1 MVRGL
6 PERAPRSSQEDTA
19 VRQKPRH
26 PWRDAPIQWKLG
38 LASVFT
44 VISSVYL
51 TGLVAVQVAG
61 NNLRQQLTDQATS
74 ELATLQITY
83 NSTLRQD
90 KLGFGSPADDSF
102 VEKSLR
108 TGRTS
113 ERLRQILQSETT
125 SDRRKVELVVLVNRE
140 GRILETASS
149 TVYGEKYDPVQ
160 DRQGSGVVQRAIA
173 TSTDVWGNDLMTV
186 QRLEVENPELAR
198 RLGEGRDASST
209 FLVNYIAR
217 PVIDGQGITLGAI
230 VYGNVLDIGDSGI
243 VTATNRALNGGFSGV
258 FIGKQLAL
266 GSLLIQ
272 GSDEILERRQVAESR
287 TLTAL
292 AERPLVLKPSEE
304 SINNWEAA
312 GGSNNSPAPSGT
324 AITGEFEFGG
334 KVYTL
339 AAAPILNRQ
348 GQPVG
353 ALVRGTPQENLNLLL
368 ERTTTSIVLGG
379 VLLAVLGSVFSQ
391 LVGSGTVT
399 TPLKKL
405 EQAAKSYAEGDL
417 SERAEVESRDEF
429 GTLADVFN
437 QMAEGVAQRQ
447 AELLAAKAE
456 VEEQNNALQEEVEHL
471 LDIVSE
477 IEDGNLT
484 VQARVST
491 QATGLIADTL
501 NRLSEQL
508 GIILATVLS
517 TSRDVTFNA
526 EGLEKL
532 AVAVAENAQQQV
544 QSVVQ
549 ASHNLESITKLA
561 LVASEQASE
570 ADLAVGSAQEAVSSG
585 RQEIVN
591 LTSGIEQL
599 QRGTEQMVARVKS
612 LGEFLDLAKQFV
624 QDQKRLASLTQ
635 VLAMNASM
643 VAARAV
649 EQREP
654 DQFASVAREFEAI
667 AAQVNNLASRTSEGL
682 LLLQQRTGFIEIVV
696 SGIRQDIEG
705 LTGLVSNFSQSV
717 EQSNDAF
724 ENIRLVTERVA
735 RVGSAVTESSREI
748 ANAIRQSFASVREIE
763 AIAERSAEQA
773 KFTRERSAEMGAMSR
788 QLLQEVEYF
797 RLPPEKLAAVGIDV
811 VATRVEE
818 ELVVLR

>member
-1 MVRGL
+1 
-6 PERAPRSSQEDTA
+6 
-19 VRQKPRH
+19 
-26 PWRDAPIQWKLG
+26 
-38 LASVFT
+38 
-44 VISSVYL
+44 
-51 TGLVAVQVAG
+51 
-61 NNLRQQLTDQATS
+61 
-74 ELATLQITY
+74 
-83 NSTLRQD
+83 
-90 KLGFGSPADDSF
+90 
-102 VEKSLR
+102 
-108 TGRTS
+108 
-113 ERLRQILQSETT
+113 
-125 SDRRKVELVVLVNRE
+125 
-140 GRILETASS
+140 
-149 TVYGEKYDPVQ
+149 
-160 DRQGSGVVQRAIA
+160 
-173 TSTDVWGNDLMTV
+173 
-186 QRLEVENPELAR
+186 
-198 RLGEGRDASST
+198 
-209 FLVNYIAR
+209 
-217 PVIDGQGITLGAI
+217 
-230 VYGNVLDIGDSGI
+230 
-243 VTATNRALNGGFSGV
+243 
-258 FIGKQLAL
+258 
-266 GSLLIQ
+266 
-272 GSDEILERRQVAESR
+272 
-287 TLTAL
+287 
-292 AERPLVLKPSEE
+292 
-304 SINNWEAA
+304 
-312 GGSNNSPAPSGT
+312 
-324 AITGEFEFGG
+324 
-334 KVYTL
+334 
-339 AAAPILNRQ
+339 
-348 GQPVG
+348 
-353 ALVRGTPQENLNLLL
+353 
-368 ERTTTSIVLGG
+368 
-379 VLLAVLGSVFSQ
+379 
-391 LVGSGTVT
+391 
-399 TPLKKL
+399 PLKKL

-417 SERAEVESRDEF
+417 SERAEIESRDEF

-437 QMAEGVAQRQ
+437 QMADGVAQRQ

-517 TSRDVTFNA
+517 TSREVAFNA

-544 QSVVQ
+544 QSVAQ

-570 ADLAVGSAQEAVSSG
+570 ADLAVSSAQEAVSSG

-591 LTSGIEQL
+591 LTGGIEQL

-717 EQSNDAF
+717 EQSNTAF

-748 ANAIRQSFASVREIE
+748 ASAIRQSFASVREIE

-773 KFTRERSAEMGAMSR
+773 KFTRERSAEMGAMAR

-797 RLPPEKLAAVGIDV
+797 RLPPEKLASAGIDV

-818 ELVVLR
+818 ELAIVR

>member
-1 MVRGL
+1 
-6 PERAPRSSQEDTA
+6 
-19 VRQKPRH
+19 
-26 PWRDAPIQWKLG
+26 
-38 LASVFT
+38 
-44 VISSVYL
+44 
-51 TGLVAVQVAG
+51 
-61 NNLRQQLTDQATS
+61 
-74 ELATLQITY
+74 
-83 NSTLRQD
+83 
-90 KLGFGSPADDSF
+90 
-102 VEKSLR
+102 
-108 TGRTS
+108 
-113 ERLRQILQSETT
+113 
-125 SDRRKVELVVLVNRE
+125 
-140 GRILETASS
+140 
-149 TVYGEKYDPVQ
+149 
-160 DRQGSGVVQRAIA
+160 
-173 TSTDVWGNDLMTV
+173 
-186 QRLEVENPELAR
+186 
-198 RLGEGRDASST
+198 
-209 FLVNYIAR
+209 
-217 PVIDGQGITLGAI
+217 
-230 VYGNVLDIGDSGI
+230 
-243 VTATNRALNGGFSGV
+243 
-258 FIGKQLAL
+258 
-266 GSLLIQ
+266 
-272 GSDEILERRQVAESR
+272 
-287 TLTAL
+287 
-292 AERPLVLKPSEE
+292 
-304 SINNWEAA
+304 
-312 GGSNNSPAPSGT
+312 
-324 AITGEFEFGG
+324 
-334 KVYTL
+334 
-339 AAAPILNRQ
+339 
-348 GQPVG
+348 
-353 ALVRGTPQENLNLLL
+353 
-368 ERTTTSIVLGG
+368 
-379 VLLAVLGSVFSQ
+379 
-391 LVGSGTVT
+391 VT
-399 TPLKKL
+399 TPLKRL

-417 SERAEVESRDEF
+417 SERAEIESRDEF

-456 VEEQNNALQEEVEHL
+456 VEEQNDALQEEVEHL

-549 ASHNLESITKLA
+549 ASQNLESITKLA

-570 ADLAVGSAQEAVSSG
+570 ADLAVGSAQEAVGSG
-585 RQEIVN
+585 RQEVVN
-591 LTSGIEQL
+591 LTGGIEQL

-818 ELVVLR
+818 DLAVLR